1 MCRGPL
7 AVPRLE
13 NPPAAPVQFSVPTP
27 SRGGGS
33 DGPCPEPGDPLLSG
47 LGVIVAILPLSACHP
62 GTGLCDTSSFML
74 LGCAPLSSQHVKGR
88 PSLGQ
93 L

>member
-1 MCRGPL
+1 MYRGPPP
-7 AVPRLE
+7 VPHLG
-13 NPPAAPVQFSVPTP
+13 NPVAALVQFSVPTP

-33 DGPCPEPGDPLLSG
+33 DGPCPEPGGPLLSG
-47 LGVIVAILPLSACHP
+47 LGVSVALLPFSAWILTCHP
-62 GTGLCDTSSFML
+62 GTRLCDT
-74 LGCAPLSSQHVKGR
+74 GRAPLSSQHVKGR